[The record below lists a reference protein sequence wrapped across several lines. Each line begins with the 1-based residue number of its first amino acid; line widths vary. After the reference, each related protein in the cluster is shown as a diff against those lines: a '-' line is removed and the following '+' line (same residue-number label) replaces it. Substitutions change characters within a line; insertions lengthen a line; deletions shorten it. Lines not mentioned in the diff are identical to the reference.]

1 MTLCEEVVWFSMVVN
16 MSGLVAINLVI
27 ILLYSNHAY
36 LVIDRLDLEI
46 IKSFIFYLLGL
57 GNDVTGIK
65 GFLFS
70 GLATTKR
77 VRR

>member
-46 IKSFIFYLLGL
+46 IKSFILYLLY
-57 GNDVTGIK
+57 
-65 GFLFS
+65 
-70 GLATTKR
+70 
-77 VRR
+77 